1 MCVCVRARARSS
13 ACVDEESPSLG
24 KRRRLFASPTD
35 ARRGAHAPPCRGAP
49 TVSLPSRRA
58 LTRRASRG
66 RGHAAAL
73 LRVGRHARP
82 HGARGRA
89 AAVARGMASQR
100 DDRLLSTTHASLP
113 PPEGRAAQALL
124 VRGRRLVARR
134 HVLAGACAR
143 RRGVVSVGSLVAE
156 MSCRRARAR
165 CRDVARSGEGGG
177 AAGLYSRS
185 RRRARSQV
193 TRRRSPLGRPHTL
206 GGASSARDRAS
217 SRADGQSVVSADRSG
232 RRRGGVRG
240 WRGRALLRTTTPGS
254 RAPRTPWRHR
264 CATASRSR
272 RRWG

>member
-1 MCVCVRARARSS
+1 MCVCVRARAR
-13 ACVDEESPSLG
+13 VRLRVWT
-24 KRRRLFASPTD
+24 KRARASPTD

-66 RGHAAAL
+66 RGRAAAL

-143 RRGVVSVGSLVAE
+143 RRGVVRVGSLVVERA
-156 MSCRRARAR
+156 CRRARAR
-165 CRDVARSGEGGG
+165 CREVVRSGEGGG
-177 AAGLYSRS
+177 AAGLVAQSAARALS
-185 RRRARSQV
+185 GHSSPFASGSSSHPRWRVLRARPRLVARRRPIGVVGRSLGV
-193 TRRRSPLGRPHTL
+193 STRW
-206 GGASSARDRAS
+206 
-217 SRADGQSVVSADRSG
+217 
-232 RRRGGVRG
+232 VRG